1 MKDRQLKQ
9 HQSCETNHYRD
20 RQSSPGKLECGLNE
34 SQPLNTL
41 VSNQVKYDRR
51 EGAFDVCQEISDD
64 KSPKMGDVEISI
76 TQNE

>member
-1 MKDRQLKQ
+1 MKQ

-41 VSNQVKYDRR
+41 VSNQVKYDR
-51 EGAFDVCQEISDD
+51 GAFNVCQEISDD
-64 KSPKMGDVEISI
+64 KSPKMCDIEILI
-76 TQNE
+76 TQNK